1 MKGKSKKKS
10 ASTKEELKDILLK
23 KAMGYDS
30 LEVVEEYSADDDG
43 EVKLIKKKV
52 VKKPIPPDVTA
63 LKLLMEGGAVSIAE
77 MSDEQLNEEK
87 VRLLNLLKE
96 IADKGEK

>member
-63 LKLLMEGGAVSIAE
+63 LKLLMEDGAVSIAE

>member
-10 ASTKEELKDILLK
+10 ASKKEELKDILFK
-23 KAMGYDS
+23 KAMGYES

-52 VKKPIPPDVTA
+52 VKKPVPPDVTA
-63 LKLLMEGGAVSIAE
+63 LKLLMEEGQKSVDE
-77 MSDEQLNEEK
+77 MTDEQLIEEK

-96 IADKGEK
+96 IADEGEK